1 MTFNHRKPP
10 VVSLWLLKR
19 MSRDCD
25 RKTVQSDF
33 TEIYEEVMAESGGF
47 RAICWYWLQ
56 FIRSIPMLVLN
67 QIFWGYVMLKNYF
80 KITFRNILRHKLYSA
95 INIIGLSVGMFC
107 FLLIFLWVNYEK
119 SYDRYHDNSK
129 DLYQVVYEYHGS
141 EGDVRLTWSH
151 ASALGEVLKNDYPE
165 IKNSTRSLDS
175 RVMTLGTED
184 ITFLEKVNFVDPSF
198 LEMFS
203 IRFIEGDPKNAL
215 SQPNSI
221 LLTESVAA
229 KHFVV
234 GEAVGKKIT
243 LAGSTD
249 LLVTGV
255 IEEMPKNSHFKP
267 MSLVPLSVGATF
279 GWKLEAWGE
288 QNYRTYIQLHENIS
302 PELVSQ
308 KIRNVYQNYN
318 PDKTFSKVSIRPITK
333 IHLYDLNGGGLI
345 TYVYIFSILAIFILI
360 IAIIN
365 FMNLST
371 ARSSLRAKEVG
382 VRKTIGAN
390 RVQIFKQLLGESI
403 LVAFVALLFSGLL
416 VRLFLPR
423 FNRLVEAQIQLNLD
437 GQWILLLAG
446 TAVLTGILA
455 GIYPALALSSFP
467 ILNVLKGIF
476 KHEGGMPGIRK
487 FLVTFQFAVSI
498 FMIIGM
504 LVIVKQLKF
513 IKSRDLGFNQENLI
527 CLRLTNEINQN
538 FSTIK
543 SELLRN
549 PEIISLCR
557 TNHTLDQVR
566 STTSSTTITWE
577 GQSDE
582 RDIGTIH
589 VLSADQDFVDTFGI
603 EMAEGRFFS
612 EEFPSDPKEAVVLNQ
627 TAVKAIGLE
636 SPIGKRFSLW
646 GWPLNIIG
654 VMSDFNFYTLQTE
667 IQPVV
672 MVMGRAGLSE
682 LVIKVQSQDLP
693 QIIGF
698 IKNEIKD
705 IVPGYSPD
713 YQLLD
718 EKLNEIYKSEQRM
731 SAVTSYLTFLA
742 IFLSCLGML
751 GLASFITEQRT
762 KEIGIRRV
770 LGASGSSIV
779 WLLFSGTAKWVLTA
793 NLIAWPSAYLI
804 IRLWLQSY
812 AYRTGIDIKIFF
824 LSSIATLMITFIT
837 ISYLTVKAA
846 CANPVDALRYE

>member
-1 MTFNHRKPP
+1 
-10 VVSLWLLKR
+10 
-19 MSRDCD
+19 
-25 RKTVQSDF
+25 
-33 TEIYEEVMAESGGF
+33 
-47 RAICWYWLQ
+47 
-56 FIRSIPMLVLN
+56 MLILN
-67 QIFWGYVMLKNYF
+67 QIFWGFVMLKNYL
-80 KITFRNILRHKLYSA
+80 KITLRNILRHKLYSV
-95 INIIGLSVGMFC
+95 INITGLAVGMFC

-119 SYDRYHDNSK
+119 SYDRFHDNYK

-141 EGDVRLTWSH
+141 EGDARLTRSH
-151 ASALGEVLKNDYPE
+151 ASALGVVLKNDYPE
-165 IKNSTRSLDS
+165 IKNTARSLDS

-184 ITFLEKVNFVDPSF
+184 NLFLEKVNFVDPSF

-203 IRFIEGDPKNAL
+203 VRIIEGDPKSAL
-215 SQPNSI
+215 AQPNSI

-234 GEAVGKKIT
+234 GKAVGQKIT

-255 IEEMPKNSHFKP
+255 IEEMPQNSHFKS
-267 MSLVPLSVGATF
+267 MSLIPLSVGTTF

-288 QNYRTYIQLHENIS
+288 QNYRTYIQLHKNIS
-302 PELVSQ
+302 PELIGQ

-318 PDKTFSKVSIRPITK
+318 PDQTFSKVSMRPITK
-333 IHLYDLNGGGLI
+333 IHLYDLDGGGLI

-382 VRKTIGAN
+382 IRKTVGAN
-390 RVQIFKQLLGESI
+390 RAQVFKQLLGESI

-437 GQWILLLAG
+437 MQWILLMAG

-455 GIYPALALSSFP
+455 GSYPALALSSFP
-467 ILNVLKGIF
+467 ISRVLKGVF

-487 FLVTFQFAVSI
+487 FLVTFQFAISI

-504 LVIVKQLKF
+504 LVIGKQLKF
-513 IKSRDLGFNQENLI
+513 MKSRELGFNQENLI
-527 CLRLTNEINQN
+527 CLRLTSEINRN
-538 FSTIK
+538 YSTIK

-549 PEIISLCR
+549 PEVISLCR

-566 STTSSTTITWE
+566 STTSTTTISWE
-577 GQSDE
+577 GQSDD

-589 VLSADQDFVDTFGI
+589 VLSADQDFVNTFGI

-612 EEFPSDPKEAVVLNQ
+612 EEFPSDRKEAVVLNQ
-627 TAVKAIGLE
+627 TAVKAISLE

-646 GWPLNIIG
+646 GWQLNIIG
-654 VMSDFNFYTLQTE
+654 VMQDFNFYSLQTE

-682 LVIKVQSQDLP
+682 VVIRVQSQDL
-693 QIIGF
+693 QQTIGF
-698 IKNEIKD
+698 ISDEIKE
-705 IVPGYSPD
+705 VLPGYSVD
-713 YQLLD
+713 YQFLD
-718 EKLNEIYKSEQRM
+718 ERLDNIYKSEQRM
-731 SAVTSYLTFLA
+731 NAVTRYLTFLA
-742 IFLSCLGML
+742 IFLSCLGLL

-770 LGASGSSIV
+770 LGASGTSIV

-804 IRLWLQSY
+804 IRWWLQSY

-824 LSSIATLMITFIT
+824 MSALATLIITFLT

-846 CANPVDALRYE
+846 SANPVDSLKYE